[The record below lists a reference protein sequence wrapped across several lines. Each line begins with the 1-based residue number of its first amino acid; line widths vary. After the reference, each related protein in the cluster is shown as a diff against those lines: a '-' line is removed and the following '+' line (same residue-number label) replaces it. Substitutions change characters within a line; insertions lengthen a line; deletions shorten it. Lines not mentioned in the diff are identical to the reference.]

1 MRASRAY
8 SVYNRAAGAR
18 KLTSVARPA
27 VVRHVL
33 PLARG
38 PRRPHVRRRRRPRA
52 HCGQPGGQR
61 ARLGSRTLEEVP
73 LEEVAELIRRIHRA
87 SGTSEAAALKRAL
100 LDAYA
105 LVRLTARADEY
116 LGLALDVAE
125 L

>member
-1 MRASRAY
+1 M
-8 SVYNRAAGAR
+8 
-18 KLTSVARPA
+18 
-27 VVRHVL
+27 
-33 PLARG
+33 
-38 PRRPHVRRRRRPRA
+38 
-52 HCGQPGGQR
+52 
-61 ARLGSRTLEEVP
+61 P